1 AGGDGWAVATYAL
14 HRVVDGDWN
23 RCRCGHSPLQHLLEQ
38 GYDPVEGAGTGQ
50 SAGDCG
56 GHRGDFSRHHG
67 AGSDLRA
74 AVHRRDRPAA
84 PRAWQPIREALAE
97 GLFIDRAYRLGGTAV
112 VLPLS
117 RATGWVETRIV
128 DAGLDLVTES
138 VSFAGQPRRWLTD
151 LRARQFVIGVLA
163 GVVALA
169 VVSMVIASR
178 IVGKAG

>member
-1 AGGDGWAVATYAL
+1 M
-14 HRVVDGDWN
+14 
-23 RCRCGHSPLQHLLEQ
+23 
-38 GYDPVEGAGTGQ
+38 
-50 SAGDCG
+50 
-56 GHRGDFSRHHG
+56 
-67 AGSDLRA
+67 
-74 AVHRRDRPAA
+74 
-84 PRAWQPIREALAE
+84 
-97 GLFIDRAYRLGGTAV
+97 
-112 VLPLS
+112 LPLS

-163 GVVALA
+163 GVIALA